1 MAGMGIVGQP
11 RKAHLMLR
19 LLSSQ
24 SEASGDSVQGVTPSA
39 ILAIALA
46 ARVSRD
52 HDKAIHLK
60 PITLGAFIVFLV
72 LAYATYFSTLGGFVR
87 IEINC
92 TNVWLQYAGPFSR
105 RLLLPRDTIEMVL
118 FGIPERSN

>member
-1 MAGMGIVGQP
+1 
-11 RKAHLMLR
+11 MLQR
-19 LLSSQ
+19 LSSQ
-24 SEASGDSVQGVTPSA
+24 SEASGDSVQGVTLST

-72 LAYATYFSTLGGFVR
+72 LAYETYCSTLGGFVR
-87 IEINC
+87 IEING
-92 TNVWLQYAGPFSR
+92 THVLRQYAGPFSR
-105 RLLLPRDTIEMVL
+105 RLLLPWDTIETVL
-118 FGIPERSN
+118 FGIPGRSN